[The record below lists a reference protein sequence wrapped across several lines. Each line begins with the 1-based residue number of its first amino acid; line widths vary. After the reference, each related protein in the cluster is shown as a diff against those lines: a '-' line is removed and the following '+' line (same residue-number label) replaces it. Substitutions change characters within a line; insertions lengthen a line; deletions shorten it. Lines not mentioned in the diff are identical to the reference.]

1 MMPVLAAA
9 TKRAS
14 PLPARQAPPAE
25 ARNGAFCPF
34 LHERKFLDQS
44 ATTGVTAKMSDSVT
58 CTHPARRA
66 VRKPMKTAAKQS
78 RHGMGTRAIH
88 AGQHPDP
95 STGAIMTPIYATSTY
110 VQESPGKHKG
120 YEYSRTQNPTR
131 MAYERCVAD
140 LEGGVAGFA
149 FASGLAAA
157 ATVLD
162 LLDSGSHVIAMD
174 DLYGGTYRLFEKVR
188 RRSAGLDFSFVD
200 LNDSGA
206 MKAAL
211 KPNTRMIWAE
221 TPTNPM
227 LKLVDL
233 VKVAAFAKKHGLI
246 LVVDNTFCSPMI
258 QRPLEYGAD
267 LVLHSATKYLNGHS
281 DMVGGIV
288 VAGSKAMAEQ
298 MGFLQNSVGAV
309 AGPFDAFLA
318 MRGLKTLHL
327 RMKAHCESALELAKW
342 LEKHPAVERVIYPGL
357 KSHPQHALA
366 KRQMDGFGGIIT
378 IEVKGGLKKARR
390 MLERCELFALAESL
404 GGVESLIE
412 HPAIMTHASVP
423 AANRKRLGI
432 SDGLIRLSVG
442 VEDIADLRAEL
453 EYALR

>member
-1 MMPVLAAA
+1 MVSRVKEIQHALA
-9 TKRAS
+9 
-14 PLPARQAPPAE
+14 
-25 ARNGAFCPF
+25 
-34 LHERKFLDQS
+34 
-44 ATTGVTAKMSDSVT
+44 
-58 CTHPARRA
+58 
-66 VRKPMKTAAKQS
+66 
-78 RHGMGTRAIH
+78 TRAIH
-88 AGQHPDP
+88 AGQSPDP

-110 VQESPGKHKG
+110 VQKSPGVHQG

-131 MAYERCVAD
+131 MAWERCVAD

-149 FASGLAAA
+149 FASGMATT

-174 DLYGGTYRLFEKVR
+174 DLYGGSYRLFERVR
-188 RRSAGLDFSFVD
+188 RRSAGLDFSFID
-200 LNDSGA
+200 LNDA
-206 MKAAL
+206 NALKAAL

-233 VKVAAFAKKHGLI
+233 KKVAAFANKHGLI
-246 LVVDNTFCSPMI
+246 LVVDNTFCSPMV
-258 QRPLEYGAD
+258 QRPIESGAH
-267 LVLHSATKYLNGHS
+267 LVVHSATKYLNGHS
-281 DMVGGIV
+281 DMVGG
-288 VAGSKAMAEQ
+288 VAIASNKELAEQ
-298 MGFLQNSVGAV
+298 LAFLQNSVGAV
-309 AGPFDAFLA
+309 AGPFDSFLA
-318 MRGLKTLHL
+318 LRGVKTLAL
-327 RMKAHCESALELAKW
+327 RMRAHCASALELAQW

-366 KRQMDGFGGIIT
+366 KRQMDGFGGIVT
-378 IEVKGGLKKARR
+378 IIVKGGLKKARR

-423 AANRKRLGI
+423 PANRKRLGI

-442 VEDIADLRAEL
+442 VEDPADLRDDL
-453 EYALR
+453 EYALGS

>member
-1 MMPVLAAA
+1 MPPKTPAA
-9 TKRAS
+9 S
-14 PLPARQAPPAE
+14 
-25 ARNGAFCPF
+25 
-34 LHERKFLDQS
+34 
-44 ATTGVTAKMSDSVT
+44 
-58 CTHPARRA
+58 
-66 VRKPMKTAAKQS
+66 
-78 RHGMGTRAIH
+78 HGLGTRAIH

-157 ATVLD
+157 ATTLD

-174 DLYGGTYRLFEKVR
+174 DLYGGSYRLFERVR
-188 RRSAGLDFSFVD
+188 RRSAGLDFSFID
-200 LNDSGA
+200 LNDMA
-206 MKAAL
+206 ALKAAL

-233 VKVAAFAKKHGLI
+233 TKVAAFAKKHGLI
-246 LVVDNTFCSPMI
+246 LVVDNTFCSPMV
-258 QRPLEYGAD
+258 QRPLEFGAD

-288 VAGSKAMAEQ
+288 VANSKELAER

-327 RMKAHCESALELAKW
+327 RMRQHCASALELAGW
-342 LEKHPAVERVIYPGL
+342 LEKHPKVERVIYPGL

-366 KRQMDGFGGIIT
+366 RRQMQGFGGIVT

-412 HPAIMTHASVP
+412 HPAIMTHATIP
-423 AANRKRLGI
+423 AETRASLGI
-432 SDGLIRLSVG
+432 GDSLVRLSVG
-442 VEDIADLRAEL
+442 VEDVEDLRADLRQ
-453 EYALR
+453 ALARI

>member
-1 MMPVLAAA
+1 MA
-9 TKRAS
+9 TSKDR
-14 PLPARQAPPAE
+14 
-25 ARNGAFCPF
+25 
-34 LHERKFLDQS
+34 
-44 ATTGVTAKMSDSVT
+44 T
-58 CTHPARRA
+58 
-66 VRKPMKTAAKQS
+66 KTKAL
-78 RHGMGTRAIH
+78 GLGTRAIH

-110 VQESPGKHKG
+110 VQQSPGKHKG
-120 YEYSRTQNPTR
+120 FEYSRTQNPTR

-140 LEGGVAGFA
+140 LEGGEAGFA

-174 DLYGGTYRLFEKVR
+174 DLYGGSYRLFERVR

-200 LNDSGA
+200 LGDEGA
-206 MKAAL
+206 LKAAL

-233 VKVAAFAKKHGLI
+233 RKVAAFAKKHGLI
-246 LVVDNTFCSPMI
+246 LVVDNTFCSPMV
-258 QRPLEYGAD
+258 QRPLEFGAD

-281 DMVGGIV
+281 DIVGGIV
-288 VAGSKAMAEQ
+288 VAGKRELAEQ
-298 MGFLQNSVGAV
+298 MAFLQNSVGAI

-342 LEKHPAVERVIYPGL
+342 LEQHKAVDRVIYPGL
-357 KSHPQHALA
+357 KSHAQHSLA
-366 KRQMDGFGGIIT
+366 RRQMDGFGGIISV
-378 IEVKGGLKKARR
+378 EVKGGLKKARR
-390 MLERCELFALAESL
+390 VLERCELFALAESL

-412 HPAIMTHASVP
+412 HPGIMTHASIP
-423 AANRKRLGI
+423 PANRKRLGI

-442 VEDIADLRAEL
+442 VEDISDLRAEL
-453 EYALR
+453 GMALGSDR